1 MAKVHN
7 TVTFVQAAI
16 ALHGEKY
23 DYSQTVYEASMKP
36 ITIICRNCGP
46 FVMSQAQSH
55 YRKIKPCG
63 CRRCEKM
70 EGELR
75 RKGDSVR
82 CKGCGLVRPYRQGG
96 YCVDCRSDG
105 LTRFNLRKNKTL
117 SKNRRTCK
125 GCGVEFSDRC
135 RSYCTDECRSKH
147 VSKPIRMEC
156 GYCGKEIWKR
166 CRPSEQ
172 IFKARFCNGKCQRAY
187 RTRLSHEVIWSKVD
201 WVKRSKKAKAKWRSR
216 RSLGRKHDSFLQK
229 FFLKC
234 RSVCSEIRNA
244 CETTEWH
251 TKCSSTVVGLRFR
264 EGKKRSKRK
273 SLPCETFE
281 VSVRVMRAKIRSKQ
295 KRLECFTKW
304 KKKIAGCVKNQ
315 SIRAARKKRQP
326 IGKAGLEMEVISVR

>member
-75 RKGDSVR
+75 RKGDSAR
-82 CKGCGLVRPYRQGG
+82 CNGCGLVRPYKRGG

-105 LTRFNLRKNKTL
+105 LTRSNLRKNKTL

-125 GCGVEFSDRC
+125 GCGIEFSDRC

-187 RTRLSHEVIWSKVD
+187 RTRLSHEVIWAKVD
-201 WVKRSKKAKAKWRSR
+201 WVERSRKAKARWRKMNSATRRRTSPAGIFLSKIATKLGSVCYVPRYEQSREWKARIRSR
-216 RSLGRKHDSFLQK
+216 LACRGRPESTIGKERQAT
-229 FFLKC
+229 
-234 RSVCSEIRNA
+234 SVVAEVRRI
-244 CETTEWH
+244 
-251 TKCSSTVVGLRFR
+251 
-264 EGKKRSKRK
+264 EGKQSWHRTN
-273 SLPCETFE
+273 P
-281 VSVRVMRAKIRSKQ
+281 
-295 KRLECFTKW
+295 W
-304 KKKIAGCVKNQ
+304 KKKIGNKLSNLIARLKRKGLHESKKQSGSCVPED
-315 SIRAARKKRQP
+315 RAVA
-326 IGKAGLEMEVISVR
+326 V